1 MDAPMGAATRERQH
15 NVRTVLE
22 YGIGRPKAQD
32 EAGAQEQKDLPR
44 MIFLY
49 APPRSPGK
57 TRILS

>member
-32 EAGAQEQKDLPR
+32 QAGAQEQKDLPR
-44 MIFLY
+44 V
-49 APPRSPGK
+49 PQ
-57 TRILS
+57 ILLFHARGWGT